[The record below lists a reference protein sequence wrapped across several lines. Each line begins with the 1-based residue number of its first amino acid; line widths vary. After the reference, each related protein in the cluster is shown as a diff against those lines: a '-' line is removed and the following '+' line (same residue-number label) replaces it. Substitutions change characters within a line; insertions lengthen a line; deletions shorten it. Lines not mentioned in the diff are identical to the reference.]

1 MNIEV
6 LFEMGIGTT
15 ICRHLT
21 LGQVGTLMRTS
32 KTMYEHIRSDS
43 LIWRRFVRED
53 PIANR

>member
-43 LIWRRFVRED
+43 LIWRRFVKED